1 MRSSAC
7 KMNWLGKLA
16 TLLMAFVLSGAVAF
30 AQGLTVSGTVI
41 DDFGEPVLG
50 ANVIVKGTVNGAT
63 TDIDGNYSIQDVAK
77 DAVLRVSFIGYAE
90 QEIPV
95 NGRTTIDITL
105 AEDAEMLED
114 VVVVGYGTMK
124 KSDLT
129 GSVSSVSTDKLNAK
143 GAPSVMG
150 NLQGSVPGVNITQSS
165 GRAGG
170 GFNIE
175 IRGKSSHNSNTH
187 PIYVIDGVICD
198 DMDFLNPQD
207 IERIDVLKDA
217 SSTAIY
223 GSRAT
228 AGVVMITT
236 KSGSGVNKNESKPSI
251 SYEGYYGVSQVARMP
266 EFMDGKEFYN
276 YRFLKFLTYAEGG
289 SANPRSGQPAYQMG
303 TYEQMALWKT
313 DDSYAAGGYA
323 RLKYMMENDMTYD
336 WPDAVTSNGSQQ
348 NHYVAVSGTAG
359 GGEVSYHMGI
369 GYNDEQGIYKDDQ
382 TQKINIKGSV
392 DAKITKM
399 VTGGF
404 SFNLARQTNDYADD
418 NGVQYAY
425 RMNPFM
431 QPYNADGVRNEKPG
445 NFEAMG
451 SDNGYQFSDQASP
464 LLLLENQTKNR
475 QTWRVLGN
483 VYLQIKPMDG
493 LSLKTTFS
501 PNFNTYRL
509 GTFNGESEY
518 VKGYEPAAG
527 GGDGNRA
534 VNTQY
539 RGFSWT
545 WTTQANYSKTF
556 GGSHNVDI
564 LALNEVTSSSNEN
577 LSVTARQV
585 LPGSEWYNVGSSA
598 DKTMG
603 DYSSSYS
610 EASMIS
616 YALRANYSYKG
627 RYMLT
632 GTVRWDGSSKFAD
645 GHRWGSFPSFAAAW
659 RISEEDFM
667 ESTKDWLSNLKLRLS
682 YGVTGNNDGVG
693 NFATQQT
700 VATGHYYPFGGV
712 HFNGAYPSGVVDK
725 LLSWESST
733 EYNAGFDFGFF
744 NNRVSGTFDV
754 YQKEATDLLYD
765 VQLPLEAG
773 TVNGNPKGMK
783 TNVGKVQNRG
793 IELSLTTVNIEN
805 KDWSWTTTFNF
816 AANQNELK
824 EINGTGED
832 MPGSSLFIGKPINNV
847 YTFQWDGIVD
857 DRDMKVPDTQI
868 ARDNGFT
875 PGQTVKSYDYYYK
888 CYGLTEGN
896 AIISDLNGDGKFD
909 DNDKKVY
916 SSDPS
921 WTGSFT
927 SNLSYKEW
935 DLSFSVYAKQNFTVS
950 SSFYGEYLN
959 WGDRGRNHLQVDY
972 YIPAGTLIDCDG
984 LNPDG
989 TYINPVYQ
997 QQTHYGSYPFPNNGA
1012 ANSGVGAANWLDD
1025 TNKLTDASFVKVK
1038 NITLGYTFNKNV
1050 LKHIGLQK
1058 LRLYCTVTNPFVF
1071 TDYKGFD
1078 PEWAGASNKNDGPS
1092 TITYQFGASVKF

>member
-1 MRSSAC
+1 
-7 KMNWLGKLA
+7 MNWLGKLT
-16 TLLMAFVLSGAVAF
+16 TLLMVFVLSGAISF
-30 AQGLTVSGTVI
+30 AQTLTVSGTVI
-41 DDFGEPVLG
+41 DDLGEPVLG
-50 ANVIVKGTVNGAT
+50 ANVIVKGTTNGAT
-63 TDIDGNYSIQDVAK
+63 TDFDGNYSIQNVPA
-77 DAVLRVSFIGYAE
+77 DAILRVSFIGYSD

-95 NGRTTIDITL
+95 NGKTTIDVTL
-105 AEDAEMLED
+105 SEDAEMLED

-129 GSVSSVSTDKLNAK
+129 GSVSSVSTEKLNAK

-175 IRGKSSHNSNTH
+175 IRGKSSTNGSTN

-251 SYEGYYGVSQVARMP
+251 SYEGYYGITNVARMP
-266 EFMDGKEFYN
+266 EFMDGQQFYN

-303 TYEQMALWKT
+303 TYEQMALWKSNGDGT
-313 DDSYAAGGYA
+313 GYS
-323 RLKYMMENDMTYD
+323 RMKHMVDNGMTYD
-336 WPDAVTSNGSQQ
+336 WPDAVTDNGTQQ
-348 NHYVAVSGTAG
+348 NHYLAVSGTAG
-359 GGEVSYHMGI
+359 GGDVSYHMGI
-369 GYNDEQGIYKDDQ
+369 GYNDEQGIYKDDK

-392 DAKITKM
+392 DAKITKY

-404 SFNLARQTNDYADD
+404 SFNLARQNNDYADD

-431 QPYNADGVRNEKPG
+431 QPYNENGARNEKPG
-445 NFEAMG
+445 NYEAMG

-475 QTWRVLGN
+475 QSWRVLGN
-483 VYLQIKPMDG
+483 VYLQAKPLDG
-493 LSLKTTFS
+493 LTLKTTFS
-501 PNFNTYRL
+501 PNFNTYRQ
-509 GTFNGESEY
+509 GTFNDVSEY
-518 VKGYEPAAG
+518 VKGYEPD
-527 GGDGNRA
+527 GDGNRA

-545 WTTQANYSKTF
+545 WTNQVTYAKTF
-556 GGSHNVDI
+556 AQNHNVDV
-564 LALNEVTSSSNEN
+564 LLLNEVTSSNNEN
-577 LSVTARQV
+577 LSVTSRQV
-585 LPGSEWYNVGSSA
+585 LPGSEWYNVGSTA
-598 DKTMG
+598 DKTKG

-616 YALRANYSYKG
+616 YAVRANYSFKG

-645 GHRWGSFPSFAAAW
+645 GHRWGSFPSVAAAW

-667 ESTKDWLSNLKLRLS
+667 ENTKDWLSNLKLRLS
-682 YGVTGNNDGVG
+682 YGVTGNNDGIG
-693 NFATQQT
+693 NYATQQT
-700 VATGHYYPFGGV
+700 VSTGHYYPFGNA
-712 HFNGAYPSGVVDK
+712 HYTGAWPSGVVDQY
-725 LLSWESST
+725 LTWESST
-733 EYNAGFDFGFF
+733 EYNLGFDFGLY
-744 NNRVSGTFDV
+744 NNRISGTFDV
-754 YQKEATDLLYD
+754 YQKEAKDLLYPVD
-765 VQLPLEAG
+765 LPLEAG
-773 TVNGNPKGMK
+773 LVNGAVKNMK
-783 TNVGKVQNRG
+783 TNVGTVQNRG
-793 IELSLTTVNIEN
+793 IEISLTTVNIERKN
-805 KDWSWTTTFNF
+805 WNWTTTFNF
-816 AANQNELK
+816 AVNKNKVK

-832 MPGSSLFIGKPINNV
+832 MPQNSLFIGKPINNV
-847 YTFQWDGIVD
+847 YTYTWDGVVD
-857 DRDMKVPDTQI
+857 DRDMTVPDHQV
-868 ARDNGFT
+868 AKANGFT
-875 PGQTVKSYDYYYK
+875 PGETVKSYDYYYK

-896 AIISDLNGDGKFD
+896 AIIRDVNGDGIFD
-909 DNDKKVY
+909 DADKKVY
-916 SSDPS
+916 NSDPA

-935 DLSFSVYAKQNFTVS
+935 DLSFSVYAKQHFTVS
-950 SSFYGEYLN
+950 SNFYGEYLN

-984 LNPDG
+984 VNKDG

-1012 ANSGVGAANWLDD
+1012 GNSGVGSSYWLDD
-1025 TNKLTDASFVKVK
+1025 TNKLADASFVKVK
-1038 NITLGYTFNKNV
+1038 NITLGYTFNKNL
-1050 LKHIGLQK
+1050 LKSIGLQK

-1092 TITYQFGASVKF
+1092 TITWQFGASVKF

>member
-1 MRSSAC
+1 MT
-7 KMNWLGKLA
+7 WFGKLTA
-16 TLLMAFVLSGAVAF
+16 LLVAFVISGVMAF
-30 AQGLTVSGTVI
+30 AQTKTITGTVI
-41 DDFGEPVLG
+41 DDLGEPVLG
-50 ANVIVKGTVNGAT
+50 ANVVVVGTTNGAT
-63 TDIDGNYSIQDVAK
+63 TDLDGNFTINDVPN
-77 DAVLRVSFIGYAE
+77 DATLKVSFIGYSE
-90 QEIPV
+90 QLIPV
-95 NGRTTIDITL
+95 AGKTVFNITL

-129 GSVSSVSTDKLNAK
+129 GSVSSVSTEKLNAK

-175 IRGKSSHNSNTH
+175 IRGKSSTNGSTS

-228 AGVVMITT
+228 AGVVMVTT

-251 SYEGYYGVSQVARMP
+251 SYEGYYGITHTARMP
-266 EFMDGKEFYN
+266 EFMDGQEFYQ

-289 SANPRSGQPAYQMG
+289 VANARSGQPAYQMG

-313 DDSYAAGGYA
+313 DDSYAAGGYS
-323 RLKYMMENDMTYD
+323 RLKYMMDNNLTYD
-336 WPDAVTSNGSQQ
+336 WPGAVTGNGNQQ
-348 NHYVAVSGTAG
+348 NHYLAVSGTAG
-359 GGEVSYHMGI
+359 GGDVSYHMGI
-369 GYNDEQGIYKDDQ
+369 GYNDEKGIYKDDK

-392 DAKITKM
+392 DAKITKY

-404 SFNLARQTNDYADD
+404 SFNLARQENDYADD

-431 QPYNADGVRNEKPG
+431 QPYSADGARNEKPG
-445 NFEAMG
+445 NYEAMG

-464 LLLLENQTKNR
+464 FLLLENQTKNR

-483 VYLQIKPMDG
+483 VYLQAKPIDG
-493 LSLKTTFS
+493 LTLKTTFS
-501 PNFNTYRL
+501 PNFNTYRQ
-509 GTFNGESEY
+509 GTFNDVSEY
-518 VKGYEPAAG
+518 VKGYEPD
-527 GGDGNRA
+527 GDGNRA

-545 WTTQANYSKTF
+545 WTNQVTYAKTF
-556 GGSHNVDI
+556 AKNHNVDV
-564 LALNEVTSSSNEN
+564 LLLNEVTSSNNEN
-577 LSVTARQV
+577 LSATARQV
-585 LPGSEWYNVGSSA
+585 LPGSEWYNVGSTA
-598 DKTMG
+598 DKTKG

-610 EASMIS
+610 ESSMIS
-616 YALRANYSYKG
+616 YAIRANYSYKG

-632 GTVRWDGSSKFAD
+632 GTVRWDGSSKFAE
-645 GHRWGSFPSFAAAW
+645 GHRWGSFPSLAAAW
-659 RISEEDFM
+659 RISEENFM
-667 ESTKDWLSNLKLRLS
+667 ENTKDWLSNLKLRLS
-682 YGVTGNNDGVG
+682 YGVTGNNDGIG
-693 NFATQQT
+693 NYATQQT
-700 VATGHYYPFGGV
+700 VSTGHYYPFGGA
-712 HFNGAYPSGVVDK
+712 HYTSAWPSGVVDQM
-725 LLSWESST
+725 LTWESST
-733 EYNAGFDFGFF
+733 EYNVGLDFGFF
-744 NNRVSGTFDV
+744 NNRISGTFDI
-754 YQKEATDLLYD
+754 YQKEAKDLLYPVD
-765 VQLPLEAG
+765 LPLEAG
-773 TVNGNPKGMK
+773 LVNGAVKNMK
-783 TNVGKVQNRG
+783 TNVGTVQNRG
-793 IELSLTTVNIEN
+793 IEISLTTVNIERKN
-805 KDWSWTTTFNF
+805 WNWTTSFNF
-816 AANQNELK
+816 AANINKVK

-832 MPGSSLFIGKPINNV
+832 MPQNSLFIGKPINNV
-847 YTFQWDGIVD
+847 YTYTWDGIVD
-857 DRDMKVPDTQI
+857 DRDMTVPDHKI
-868 ARDNGFT
+868 ARDKGFT
-875 PGQTVKSYDYYYK
+875 PGQQVKSYDYYYK

-896 AIISDLNGDGKFD
+896 AIIRDVNGDGILND
-909 DNDKKVY
+909 ADKKVY

-921 WTGSFT
+921 WTGSIT

-950 SSFYGEYLN
+950 SSFLGEYLN

-989 TYINPVYQ
+989 TYINPKYQ
-997 QQTHYGSYPFPNNGA
+997 MQTHYGSYPFPNNGA
-1012 ANSGVGAANWLDD
+1012 GNSGVGSANWISD
-1025 TNKLTDASFVKVK
+1025 TNQLADASFVKIK
-1038 NITLGYTFNKNV
+1038 NITLGYTFNKNL

-1071 TDYKGFD
+1071 TKYKGFD